1 MNKPSAN
8 RSRVKAVSIRNNR
21 QLRDVAFTLR
31 NLFKSGHLGAAE
43 ILQEAGNA
51 HEEHRAVLHA
61 GAKQI
66 SHNGW
71 SFSDAVSGLFPAN
84 IMPAIQAGETA
95 GSIDKV
101 FDQIWQASKAQEE
114 INKVI
119 GQLKTPIAIL
129 FVAFLISLVFYIV
142 LVPFVYEGLARNAPP
157 SYDPGFIVN
166 SANAIRSWL
175 DHNWLLTL
183 VGFSG
188 LVIGIAAALAKQEN
202 RDAVGIWCVKGL
214 SRFKGIGSAY
224 ANLKFGLMA
233 RYLEIV
239 SMAGLDM
246 TDRIKLVVGLIP
258 EPLRPG
264 LLAFQKEMLVKG
276 LKDAARAEG
285 RAEGDP
291 RKSIV
296 MWPPYL
302 RLAFSQAH
310 DTGEM
315 DEAMHEYGITMIMDG
330 KERLENYIV
339 TLNRLMLFLGGMA
352 VTIPMGTI
360 YTVMGQIMSLRMQSL

>member
-1 MNKPSAN
+1 
-8 RSRVKAVSIRNNR
+8 
-21 QLRDVAFTLR
+21 
-31 NLFKSGHLGAAE
+31 
-43 ILQEAGNA
+43 
-51 HEEHRAVLHA
+51 
-61 GAKQI
+61 
-66 SHNGW
+66 
-71 SFSDAVSGLFPAN
+71 
-84 IMPAIQAGETA
+84 
-95 GSIDKV
+95 
-101 FDQIWQASKAQEE
+101 
-114 INKVI
+114 
-119 GQLKTPIAIL
+119 
-129 FVAFLISLVFYIV
+129 
-142 LVPFVYEGLARNAPP
+142 
-157 SYDPGFIVN
+157 
-166 SANAIRSWL
+166 
-175 DHNWLLTL
+175 
-183 VGFSG
+183 
-188 LVIGIAAALAKQEN
+188 
-202 RDAVGIWCVKGL
+202 
-214 SRFKGIGSAY
+214 
-224 ANLKFGLMA
+224 MA

-246 TDRIKLVVGLIP
+246 TDRIKLVIGLIP

-330 KERLENYIV
+330 KERLENYIIL
-339 TLNRLMLFLGGMA
+339 LNRLMLFLGGMA